1 MLFNTEYIQ
10 LSITKSHC
18 IFELGNHTFKRISHC
33 SPYCFFNHQEN
44 SAFQNTFRK
53 VWVSGGIRCNYNRRI
68 RRSKNNMS
76 TMEEKT
82 AKLKG
87 EKELAE
93 KVKELKNFQAQKEQ
107 EVTEKFSRASRSN
120 LLTKAAD
127 ISQRNWM
134 NSQPLCSAGRVEG
147 RLPGHGNLSRG
158 GVRLEEIPL
167 TLGQPKCNK
176 PVMLPRAPGRQPV

>member
-10 LSITKSHC
+10 LSVTKSHC

-33 SPYCFFNHQEN
+33 SPYYFFNHQEN

-53 VWVSGGIRCNYNRRI
+53 VWVSGGIRCNYKRRI
-68 RRSKNNMS
+68 RTSKNNMS

-87 EKELAE
+87 EKKLAE
-93 KVKELKNFQAQKEQ
+93 KVKELRNFQAQKEQ

-127 ISQRNWM
+127 ISQRDWM
-134 NSQPLCSAGRVEG
+134 NSQPLCSAEQVQG
-147 RLPGHGNLSRG
+147 RLPGHGNLPG
-158 GVRLEEIPL
+158 GGGKAGGNP
-167 TLGQPKCNK
+167 
-176 PVMLPRAPGRQPV
+176 AHPGSDKM